1 MCHSTESRPPASP
14 VIEGAVAETALLELT
29 AEDGTVF
36 SAYQAVPEKS
46 NGMNVVILPDVR
58 GVHPYYQALS
68 ERFAEAGFH
77 AVDIDYYG
85 RNAGLGVRGD
95 DFDWEKYLPEVTPD
109 HIRQDVAA
117 AVAHVRELNP
127 GPVFTV
133 GFCYGGSESWR
144 LSASD
149 LDLAGVIGFYG
160 QPKNVREQL
169 PDFAIPALLLIAGS
183 DVATTQEDFAAFSSE
198 LSAAGKVHE
207 MHVYDGAPH
216 SFFDRAFGEWADACQ
231 DAWTRIL
238 DFTRLHGAVAVN
250 A

>member
-14 VIEGAVAETALLELT
+14 VDGAVAETALLELT
-29 AEDGTVF
+29 AEDGTAF
-36 SAYQAVPEKS
+36 SAYLAVPETP

-77 AVDIDYYG
+77 AVNIDYYG
-85 RNAGLGVRGD
+85 RNAGVGVRGD

-109 HIRQDVAA
+109 HIRTDVAA
-117 AVAHVRELNP
+117 AVAHVRGLNP

-149 LDLAGVIGFYG
+149 LDLAGVVGFYG
-160 QPKNVREQL
+160 QPKNVRDQL
-169 PDFAIPALLLIAGS
+169 PDFSIPALLLIAGS

-198 LSAAGKVHE
+198 LSEAGKVHE

-216 SFFDRAFGEWADACQ
+216 SFFDRAFGEWADACA

-238 DFTRLHGAVAVN
+238 DFTRLHGAVTAN